1 MKQEKEKEMTKA
13 KTKLEESKKQN
24 ETLTSDVRELRAAEK
39 AKDKEI
45 DGLWKKMSDFENLVM
60 ELRKSIEDGERKEA
74 SLTADLR
81 DANTQVKDATNE
93 TAEVERKLTAATREG
108 EDQKVF
114 VDTD

>member
-1 MKQEKEKEMTKA
+1 MHESICRRSRRQAQDPEANTATK
-13 KTKLEESKKQN
+13 
-24 ETLTSDVRELRAAEK
+24 EK